1 MGGTRRHR
9 KGRNCNLD
17 MLFEGKKIYFQQK
30 GTNSDLSYCNH
41 IYNFMKGGKI
51 TFDCSN
57 LRKTGKSI
65 F

>member
-17 MLFEGKKIYFQQK
+17 MLFEGKKNLFSTK
-30 GTNSDLSYCNH
+30 GNKFRSLLLQSHLQFYER
-41 IYNFMKGGKI
+41 GKI